1 MTEPVAAK
9 PPKDYGRA
17 GRNVPVSIAT
27 AIVLL
32 VAAALSLVFVK
43 AIMLLLVAVVVV
55 AAVWE
60 LRRGLLTQDIDLP
73 EQPLVVGGIVM
84 IGCAYFWGAP
94 ALVTATAV
102 TALTVMLWLL
112 HRGVDGYV
120 RTATASVFTV
130 LYVPF
135 LGSFLALMLA
145 EGGDRVRYSGLHD
158 AGFRGVLT
166 WILVTVASDI
176 GGFVAGVLF
185 GRHPMAPVIS
195 PKKSWEG
202 FAGSALATVGAG
214 IALVVWFLHGHWYVG
229 VALGV
234 IAVVMAVL
242 GDLVESVIKRDLGV
256 KDMSQLIPGHGGVM
270 DRLDSLLATIAPVW
284 LLLHYAVFT

>member
-1 MTEPVAAK
+1 MSEPVAAK
-9 PPKDYGRA
+9 PQKDYGRA
-17 GRNVPVSIAT
+17 GRNVPVSIASAVVMLGVAAGSLAFYKT
-27 AIVLL
+27 AMMLVVAIV
-32 VAAALSLVFVK
+32 V
-43 AIMLLLVAVVVV
+43 I

-60 LRRGLLTQDIDLP
+60 LRRGLLAKGIDLP
-73 EQPLVVGGIVM
+73 EPPLMVGGIVM
-84 IGCAYFWGAP
+84 IACAYFWGAP
-94 ALVTATAV
+94 ALVTATAM
-102 TALTVMLWLL
+102 TALAVLLWLL

-120 RTATASVFTV
+120 RTATASVFTI

-135 LGSFLALMLA
+135 LGSFLALMLS
-145 EGGDRVRYSGLHD
+145 EGGERWHFTGLHD
-158 AGFRGVLT
+158 DGVRGVIT

-176 GGFVAGVLF
+176 GGFVAGVRF

-202 FAGSALATVGAG
+202 FTGSAIATVAAG
-214 IALVVWFLHGHWYVG
+214 TALVVWFLHGHWYVG
-229 VALGV
+229 VALGI
-234 IAVVMAVL
+234 IAVTMAVL